1 MKLIAEFED
10 GKRVELKEVE
20 GINSDS
26 KILLMK
32 LNSFVRLEDL
42 HKMEDDLSN
51 RIGVKVVLLHR
62 LIDKVLSI

>member
-26 KILLMK
+26 KILIMK
-32 LNSFVRLEDL
+32 LMFPVRPDETK
-42 HKMEDDLSN
+42 KMQDELTEQ
-51 RIGVKVVLLHR
+51 IGIKVVLLQPF
-62 LIDKVLSI
+62 IDEILSI

>member
-26 KILLMK
+26 KILIMK
-32 LNSFVRLEDL
+32 LMFPVRPDETK
-42 HKMEDDLSN
+42 KMQDELTEQ
-51 RIGVKVVLLHR
+51 IGIKVVLLQPI
-62 LIDKVLSI
+62 IDEILSI